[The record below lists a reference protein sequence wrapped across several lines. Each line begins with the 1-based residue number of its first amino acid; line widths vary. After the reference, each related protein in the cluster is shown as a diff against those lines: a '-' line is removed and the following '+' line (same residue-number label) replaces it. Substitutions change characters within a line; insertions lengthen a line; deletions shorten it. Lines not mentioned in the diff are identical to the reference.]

1 MSAVYSGCTF
11 QRQPPASSGYCDLC
25 PNMSDL
31 VFWLNESLKFMAP
44 MKMHTVPSDFG
55 MGIPG
60 ASAGAGDKGGCLL
73 VLAG

>member
-1 MSAVYSGCTF
+1 
-11 QRQPPASSGYCDLC
+11 
-25 PNMSDL
+25 
-31 VFWLNESLKFMAP
+31 MAP

-55 MGIPG
+55 MGMPG